1 MCKNMHIRHLT
12 NLNFNFLKNS
22 LSKNL
27 YILTK
32 GSFYSLHLQIS
43 LVLIEGNL
51 LHKAGQIQRQA
62 VSNGFHHIVY
72 SNIFHG
78 NFETNF
84 RLVLLAKTLIA
95 FGSGMYFCLGFNRD
109 DSFLIGNEEI
119 HLCRIARTPE
129 VRLKIL
135 LEKLYFSL
143 S

>member
-62 VSNGFHHIVY
+62 VSNGFHHIQELANY
-72 SNIFHG
+72 GGKIFK
-78 NFETNF
+78 
-84 RLVLLAKTLIA
+84 R
-95 FGSGMYFCLGFNRD
+95 S
-109 DSFLIGNEEI
+109 
-119 HLCRIARTPE
+119 RIN
-129 VRLKIL
+129 K
-135 LEKLYFSL
+135 
-143 S
+143 